1 MAGNRTAKKSSNAAR
16 AKRGLPVDSKGVRS
30 ASWPVAY
37 RWLATGT
44 LMAYTAVGMSKV
56 AAAQAPSSA
65 PVDQSRGTVLELP
78 LLRFQIPPGALG
90 GVLDAFTSATGLQ
103 VVMRNTSLRTVESPG
118 VSGLYTAGQAL
129 TVLLAGTGAA
139 CSFTS
144 DGKVTIDLA
153 QVHTTVVVSAET
165 PSLGVSLPKY
175 MGPLET
181 VPQTINVVPRQVID
195 GQGVNTLRDAL
206 RNVAGISLAAGEGG
220 AQGDNLTI
228 RGFSARNDLFI
239 DGMRDFGSYY
249 RDPFN
254 TEEVQVLQGP
264 SSMTFGRGSTGGVV
278 NQSSKYPHMDRIL
291 TADVEFGS
299 DLTRRVAADFDQP
312 LPALGTGTAFRLNV
326 MGHEGNVAGRDVAE
340 NRRFGVAPSLALGL
354 GTATRLTFAYFHQ
367 TADDIPDYGIP
378 WLFNGPAPV
387 DRHNYYGFKDGNFL
401 RTYADIGT
409 ARFERDLSPRV
420 TLRNQVRYSDYLRR
434 VQITEPKVA
443 ATVTQATPLSDIDIT
458 RNQLANN
465 SRETYLYDQLDL
477 TARFRTGKIEHALA
491 TGAEGGRE
499 TSDPTRL
506 TWTNVPTTSLL
517 NPDPDQPFS
526 GTGTV
531 RSQVNTT
538 AISASVYV
546 LDTFKLGKKWELSG
560 GLRWDRFDADYR
572 QWIAP
577 ASAFDRLDNMVSWRA
592 AAVYK
597 PVPAAI
603 LYASASTSFN
613 PSAES
618 LSLSAGTANL
628 PPEKN
633 RNYEVGS
640 TWNLN
645 RGRLSLRTALFRT
658 DKLNAREPDPQ
669 NTLLNVLAGTQ
680 RVDGAQFEAK
690 GRLLNR
696 WEILASYAY
705 LDAHVIA
712 SAYYPAAVGA
722 RLANVPANTF
732 NIWNDVRLPGNWR
745 AGLGGNYVSS
755 RTASSTAPLDPVTGL
770 VKELPGYWVFNA
782 MASHRLIEHADLQAN
797 VYNLANR
804 YYYDQLHPGHIVLGP
819 GRSALIGIK
828 FKF

>member
-1 MAGNRTAKKSSNAAR
+1 MAGNQRTKKRKIVQRGMSGAAQDLNA
-16 AKRGLPVDSKGVRS
+16 VRS

-44 LMAYTAVGMSKV
+44 LMVYTAVGMSKV
-56 AAAQAPSSA
+56 SLAQAPASPA
-65 PVDQSRGTVLELP
+65 AGQSRGPAQELP
-78 LLRFQIPPGALG
+78 LLRFQIPPGGLG
-90 GVLDAFTSATGLQ
+90 GVLDAFASATGLQ
-103 VVMRNTSLRTVESPG
+103 IVIRNASLRTIESGG
-118 VSGLYTAGQAL
+118 VSGWYTPEQAL
-129 TVLLAGTGAA
+129 KVLLAGTGAA
-139 CSFTS
+139 YSFSSRGT
-144 DGKVTIDLA
+144 VTIDLE
-153 QVHTTVVVSAET
+153 QVRTTVVVSAEAS
-165 PSLGVSLPKY
+165 PLGVSLPKY
-175 MGPLET
+175 MGPLESA
-181 VPQTINVVPRQVID
+181 PQTINVVSRQVID
-195 GQGVNTLRDAL
+195 SQGVNTLRDAL

-228 RGFSARNDLFI
+228 RGFNARNDLFI

-254 TEEVQVLQGP
+254 TEEVEVLQGP

-278 NQSSKYPHMDRIL
+278 NQSSKYPHLSRIV
-291 TADVEFGS
+291 TADADLGS
-299 DLTRRVAADFDQP
+299 DLTRRVAADLDES
-312 LPALGTGTAFRLNV
+312 LPALGTGAAFRLNV
-326 MGHEGNVAGRDVAE
+326 MGHEANVAGREVAE
-340 NRRFGVAPSLALGL
+340 NRRFGIAPSLALGL
-354 GTATRLTFAYFHQ
+354 GTATRMTFGYFHQ

-409 ARFERDLSPRV
+409 ARVERDLNPRM
-420 TLRNQVRYSDYLRR
+420 TLRNQFRDSRYLRR
-434 VQITEPKVA
+434 VQITEPKVP
-443 ATVTQATPLSDIDIT
+443 ATVTPATPLADIDIT

-477 TARFRTGKIEHALA
+477 TARFRTGKVEHALA
-491 TGAEGGRE
+491 AGVEGGRE

-506 TWTNVPTTSLL
+506 TWDNVPTTSLL

-531 RSQVNTT
+531 NSRVDTT
-538 AISASVYV
+538 AISAGAYV
-546 LDTFKLGKKWELSG
+546 LDTLKLGKRWELSG

-577 ASAFDRLDNMVSWRA
+577 ASAFHRLDNMVSWRT

-597 PVPAAI
+597 PVPAVS

-628 PPEKN
+628 PPEEN

-645 RGRLSLRTALFRT
+645 QGRLSLRTAMFRT

-669 NTLLNVLAGTQ
+669 NSLLNVLAGTQ
-680 RVDGAQFEAK
+680 RVNGAEFEAR
-690 GRLLNR
+690 GRLLSR
-696 WEILASYAY
+696 WEVLASYAY
-705 LDAHVIA
+705 LDAHVIR
-712 SAYYPAAVGA
+712 SAFYPASVGA

-732 NIWNDVRLPGNWR
+732 NIWNDIRLPGDWR

-755 RTASSTAPLDPVTGL
+755 RTASSTAPLDPATGL
-770 VKELPGYWVFNA
+770 LKELPGYWVFNA
-782 MASHRLIEHADLQAN
+782 MGSHRLSEHADLQVN

-819 GRSALIGIK
+819 GRSALVGLK